1 MHYVY
6 VLQALDDRTVF
17 YLGFSSNLKQRVK
30 AHNGHQRIDS
40 QTPMACGVLRSV
52 FERRSGATTRGH
64 IEAIEQYAIAIDGS
78 HPERPSERLKVG
90 RLRTFCIMGQRLTC
104 LWQA

>member
-30 AHNGHQRIDS
+30 AHNAGTNVSTAKHRWCVVYYEAYLNEGAARRREATLKRSSSMRSRLMVRI
-40 QTPMACGVLRSV
+40 RSDL
-52 FERRSGATTRGH
+52 
-64 IEAIEQYAIAIDGS
+64 QND
-78 HPERPSERLKVG
+78 
-90 RLRTFCIMGQRLTC
+90 
-104 LWQA
+104 

>member
-30 AHNGHQRIDS
+30 RTMRELTYRQPD
-40 QTPMACGVLRSV
+40 
-52 FERRSGATTRGH
+52 
-64 IEAIEQYAIAIDGS
+64 IDG
-78 HPERPSERLKVG
+78 VW
-90 RLRTFCIMGQRLTC
+90 CITKRI
-104 LWQA
+104 

>member
-30 AHNGHQRIDS
+30 AHNAGTNVSTAKHRWRVAYYEAYLNEGAARRREATLKRSSSMRSRLMVRI
-40 QTPMACGVLRSV
+40 RSDL
-52 FERRSGATTRGH
+52 
-64 IEAIEQYAIAIDGS
+64 QND
-78 HPERPSERLKVG
+78 
-90 RLRTFCIMGQRLTC
+90 
-104 LWQA
+104 